1 MLLIFSGFAM
11 EFARK
16 CTSSLNSSKSNQH
29 KFNNLIMSD
38 LQKKGG
44 YYLHNMHK
52 ITPFFLHILLEIT
65 PFFLHNMK
73 YEEKN

>member
-16 CTSSLNSSKSNQH
+16 CSPLNSSKSNQH
-29 KFNNLIMSD
+29 KLNNLIMSD

-52 ITPFFLHILLEIT
+52 ITPFFLH
-65 PFFLHNMK
+65 NMK